1 MSHVVK
7 WIVVGAGILAGLCLA
22 AVMFVMTIEVF
33 FRYVMRQPSYWSL
46 EVSTYLLV
54 AAVSL
59 GGAYTLRMNAHVG
72 VEIVYNKLPALLKR
86 FAFILAMLSVLVFA
100 SVLVWYGI
108 KEVQVA
114 LRFRDR
120 SLTPLAMP
128 MAYPMSLI
136 PIGGLLLAIQAIE
149 LLFSPR
155 ISERS
160 APATVG
166 ASTTGDDLE

>member
-1 MSHVVK
+1 MSHIVK
-7 WIVVGAGILAGLCLA
+7 WLVVGAGILAGACLA
-22 AVMFVMTIEVF
+22 AVMFVMTVEVF

-86 FAFILAMLSVLVFA
+86 FAFIIAMLAALVFA
-100 SVLVWYGI
+100 GVLFWYGI

-136 PIGGLLLAIQAIE
+136 PIGGFLLAIQAIE
-149 LLFSPR
+149 LLFNPR
-155 ISERS
+155 IGDRS
-160 APATVG
+160 AH
-166 ASTTGDDLE
+166 STPNTAATGDEHE